1 MFHKGTFEIH
11 ESLVSFF
18 VILYEIK
25 FNILKVAFVMIYY
38 S

>member
-11 ESLVSFF
+11 WSLVSFF
-18 VILYEIK
+18 VILHEIK
-25 FNILKVAFVMIYY
+25 FNTLKVAFVMINY